1 MRKIVVDIY
10 GADLGAEPIIKGVG
24 RAIKDIRGFNA
35 VFVGE
40 SETVSSILNKMS
52 VDENRYEIIHTDK
65 FISNNDLPTAVFG
78 GNDEAS
84 MVMGYDR
91 LKRDEDCI
99 AMLSPGNTGALLVG
113 SICRLGLVDGIKFP
127 ALSTALPSLKGNL
140 VCLVDCG
147 ANVDCTAND
156 LARYAILGDAFMKSM
171 CKTQNPR
178 VGLLSVGREQHKGNT
193 LTKEAYKLIEAL
205 PLNFIG
211 NVEGNDLVTGYAD
224 VIVSD
229 GFAGNVLLKTAEAAG
244 KAAMSIVDSYSTFDN
259 AELIREI
266 KEHMFRLFD
275 FNSQGGATFLGPKKT
290 VVKMHG
296 CATELTAYACIEQIL
311 KLEDGGFTQMMRE
324 IKLV

>member
-10 GADLGAEPIIKGVG
+10 GADLGAEPIVTGVG
-24 RAIKDIRGFNA
+24 NALKNIDGFNA

-40 SETVSSILNKMS
+40 TDLISGILDKMG
-52 VDENRYEIIHTDK
+52 VDKNRYEIVHTDK
-65 FISNNDLPTAVFG
+65 FISHNDLPTAVFG

-127 ALSTALPSLKGNL
+127 ALSTALPCMKGSL

-147 ANVDCTAND
+147 ANIDCTAPD

-171 CKTQNPR
+171 CKINEPR

-211 NVEGNDLVTGYAD
+211 NIEGSDLVCGYAD

-229 GFAGNVLLKTAEAAG
+229 GFSGNVLLKTAESAG
-244 KAAMSIVDSYSTFDN
+244 KAAMSIVESYSTSDN
-259 AELIREI
+259 ASLIREI
-266 KEHMFRLFD
+266 KEHMFRMFD

-311 KLEDGGFTQMMRE
+311 KLEDGGFTQMMSE